1 MEIFKL
7 TKKAL
12 VLSVACALAVVGCK
26 KNEEQPAAEKKSV
39 EVDDAAQTKSVEMAK
54 PKVEPKADV
63 TTEQNANVKTDSVN
77 TDTEVTT
84 QQDETLAAKKAA
96 EQAAAKKKAAE
107 QAAARKKAAE
117 QAAAR
122 KKAAEQ
128 AAARKKAAE
137 QAAARKK
144 ATEQAAARKKAAERP
159 QPKVK
164 AGPTPKVVEAK
175 TNNLKAPTD
184 DSVKLEIVT
193 SDDTY

>member
-1 MEIFKL
+1 MESFKL

-39 EVDDAAQTKSVEMAK
+39 EVDDAAQAKSVEMAK

-63 TTEQNANVKTDSVN
+63 TTEQNANVKTDSVKTDSVN
-77 TDTEVTT
+77 ADTEVTT

-96 EQAAAKKKAAE
+96 EQASAKKKAAG

-128 AAARKKAAE
+128 AAARKKAA
-137 QAAARKK
+137 
-144 ATEQAAARKKAAERP
+144 EQAAARKKAAERP